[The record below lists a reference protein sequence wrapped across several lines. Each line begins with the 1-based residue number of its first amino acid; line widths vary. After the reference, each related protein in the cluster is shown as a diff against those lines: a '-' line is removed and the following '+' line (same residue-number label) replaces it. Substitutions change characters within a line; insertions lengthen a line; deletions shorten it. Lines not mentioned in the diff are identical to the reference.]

1 MTIALILISEC
12 SEKKITMRLNIYLNN
27 NSQKISDQYM
37 YMYIL
42 IIYTVYVSLLE
53 SEQLPGGHNPW
64 EQLDDKSDP

>member
-1 MTIALILISEC
+1 MIIALILI
-12 SEKKITMRLNIYLNN
+12 SEKKITMRLNIYLNI